1 MSMKSR
7 GIVICMTI
15 LVIASPFDRPYA
27 AEGTDEQ
34 LLKYEA
40 TDLAAFVRNIVD
52 ANPTVKAARAAVD
65 ASTAYEAAAG
75 RPIYNPELE
84 LEAEDADSKT
94 RALGISQT
102 LDWGGKRRA
111 RLTVAEAERR
121 SVVADYSVVRWQV
134 TVELLSAL
142 ADYQTESEKSDLAA
156 VRVEAMQDFAAV
168 SRRRFDA
175 GDISQIELDL
185 AVLAYTQARMQLASA
200 ATGFAE
206 SKQAVTNM
214 VLNAPENRWPEINVE
229 LAPPEIAQDAA
240 QDLVMALPHVRAARL
255 QVEVASARVSLRE
268 RERRVDP
275 TLTLRG
281 GKEDDETL
289 VGVNVTIPLPIRNS
303 FRHEVTAASAERRQA
318 QQVLS
323 DVSRRA
329 YTRFLGAQER
339 YRISQGAW
347 QDWQETGDISLQSQG
362 ALLRRLWE
370 AGELS
375 TTDYLIQLRQTLDT
389 EESALELRRAMWRAW
404 FEWMTASGQIETW
417 LGAGA

>member
-1 MSMKSR
+1 MSMKSQ
-7 GIVICMTI
+7 GIVICMAI
-15 LVIASPFDRPYA
+15 LAIASPVNQPYA
-27 AEGTDEQ
+27 ANETI
-34 LLKYEA
+34 
-40 TDLAAFVRNIVD
+40 DLAAFVRDIVD
-52 ANPTVKAARAAVD
+52 ANPTVNAARAALD

-84 LEAEDADSKT
+84 LEAEDADSNT

-121 SVVADYSVVRWQV
+121 SVAANYSAVRWQV

-142 ADYQTESEKSDLAA
+142 ADYQTESEKSGLAA
-156 VRVEAMQDFAAV
+156 IRVAAMQDFAAV

-175 GDISQIELDL
+175 GDTSQIEWDL

-206 SKQAVTNM
+206 SKQAVTNI
-214 VLNAPENRWPEINVE
+214 VFIAPENRWPKINVE

-240 QDLVMALPHVRAARL
+240 QDLVMALPHVRAAQL
-255 QVEVASARVSLRE
+255 QVEAASARVSLRE

-289 VGVNVTIPLPIRNS
+289 IGLNVSIPLPVRNS
-303 FRHEVTAASAERRQA
+303 FRHEVSAASAEHRQA
-318 QQVLS
+318 QQILS
-323 DVSRRA
+323 DISRRA

-347 QDWQETGDISLQSQG
+347 QDWRKTGDVSLQSQG
-362 ALLRRLWE
+362 DLLRRLWE

-375 TTDYLIQLRQTLDT
+375 TTDYLVQIRQTLDT
-389 EESALELRRAMWRAW
+389 KESALELRRSMWRAW

>member
-1 MSMKSR
+1 MSIKIR
-7 GIVICMTI
+7 GIVICMAI
-15 LVIASPFDRPYA
+15 LAIASPIKRSIA
-27 AEGTDEQ
+27 TEGTDEQ
-34 LLKYEA
+34 SSKTER
-40 TDLAAFVRNIVD
+40 TDLAAFVRDIVD
-52 ANPTVKAARAAVD
+52 ANPAVNAALAALD
-65 ASTAYEAAAG
+65 ASSAYEAASG
-75 RPIYNPELE
+75 RPLYNPELE
-84 LEAEDADSKT
+84 FEAEDSDSKT
-94 RALGISQT
+94 RALGLSQT
-102 LDWGGKRRA
+102 LDWGGKRSA

-121 SVVADYSVVRWQV
+121 SVEADVSNVRWQV
-134 TVELLSAL
+134 AVELLSAL
-142 ADYQTESEKSDLAA
+142 ADYQTASEINALAA
-156 VRVEAMQDFAAV
+156 IRVATMHDFAAV

-175 GDISQIELDL
+175 GDISQIKLDL
-185 AVLAYTQARMQLASA
+185 AVLAYTQARMQLATA

-206 SKQAVTNM
+206 SKQSVANLVFN
-214 VLNAPENRWPEINVE
+214 VPETRWPSIDAE
-229 LAPPEIAQDAA
+229 LAPPKIGSDSAE
-240 QDLVMALPHVRAARL
+240 DLVMTLPHVRAAQL
-255 QVEVASARVSLRE
+255 QVKVASARVSLRE

-289 VGVNVTIPLPIRNS
+289 VGVNVTIPLPVRNS

-347 QDWQETGDISLQSQG
+347 QDWQETGDVSLQSQG

-404 FEWMTASGQIETW
+404 FEWMTASGQIESW
-417 LGAGA
+417 LGAGS

>member
-1 MSMKSR
+1 MPTKSR
-7 GIVICMTI
+7 GIAICLVFLISTI
-15 LVIASPFDRPYA
+15 PFRSPLA
-27 AEGTDEQ
+27 AESTMPPTNNPANG
-34 LLKYEA
+34 
-40 TDLAAFVRNIVD
+40 DLATFVREIVN
-52 ANPTVKAARAAVD
+52 ANPTVNAALAALD
-65 ASTAYEAAAG
+65 ASWAYEAASG
-75 RPIYNPELE
+75 RPLYNPELE

-94 RALGISQT
+94 RALGLSQT
-102 LDWGGKRRA
+102 LDWGGKRNA

-121 SVVADYSVVRWQV
+121 SVEANVSNVRWQV
-134 TVELLSAL
+134 AVELLSAL
-142 ADYQTESEKSDLAA
+142 ADYQTASEINALAMT
-156 VRVEAMQDFAAV
+156 RVETMHDFADV
-168 SRRRFDA
+168 SKQRFDA
-175 GDISQIELDL
+175 GDISQIELNL
-185 AVLAYTQARMQLASA
+185 ATLAYTQSRMELATA
-200 ATGFAE
+200 AAGFAE
-206 SKQAVTNM
+206 SKQAVTNL
-214 VLNAPENRWPEINVE
+214 VLSVPETRWPNMDSQ
-229 LAPPEIAQDAA
+229 LAPPTIGSESAAEI
-240 QDLVMALPHVRAARL
+240 VMTLPLVRAAQL

-289 VGVNVTIPLPIRNS
+289 VGVNVTIPLPVRNS

-347 QDWQETGDISLQSQG
+347 QDWQETGDVSLQSQG

-375 TTDYLIQLRQTLDT
+375 TTDYLVQLRQTLDT

-404 FEWMTASGQIETW
+404 FEWMTASGQFESW
-417 LGAGA
+417 LGAGS